1 MTDKLKQRWTL
12 VIIAAALLPLAVTAW
27 LVFAG
32 VCAAC
37 IRTSGQ
43 ELEYALA
50 LAEANV
56 LPTLGERGFP
66 LSPAV
71 P

>member
-1 MTDKLKQRWTL
+1 MTDKLKQRWML
-12 VIIAAALLPLAVTAW
+12 GIIAAALLPLAVTAC

-32 VCAAC
+32 VYAAC
-37 IRTSGQ
+37 VRASGQ

-50 LAEANV
+50 WTEANV